1 MSAKFPSFLQLYS
14 HTHQSS
20 ICGERVSLINLAVRV
35 LKKKKIEQRFF
46 SSSSQVVISDSKKTL
61 SKDFLFLFVPGCNQQ
76 FKEKIEQQFSFP
88 VRSML
93 LSADDLKHFTGRR
106 DGGRRDTDYLSLS
119 SQIYFIFLFSP
130 LFISSLIPNPRFI
143 GKSSSILR

>member
-88 VRSML
+88 VRSRL
-93 LSADDLKHFTGRR
+93 LSADDLKHFT
-106 DGGRRDTDYLSLS
+106 GRRDTDYLSLS
-119 SQIYFIFLFSP
+119 SQIYFIFLFYP
-130 LFISSLIPNPRFI
+130 LYACYGPNVKISLVSVLWI
-143 GKSSSILR
+143 